1 MTKYETVVGFEETGR
16 IQFFGY
22 PKVHS
27 APFNI
32 VNGNEKSSTFET
44 LIFINLSF

>member
-27 APFNI
+27 AFGKKTDQI
-32 VNGNEKSSTFET
+32 
-44 LIFINLSF
+44 